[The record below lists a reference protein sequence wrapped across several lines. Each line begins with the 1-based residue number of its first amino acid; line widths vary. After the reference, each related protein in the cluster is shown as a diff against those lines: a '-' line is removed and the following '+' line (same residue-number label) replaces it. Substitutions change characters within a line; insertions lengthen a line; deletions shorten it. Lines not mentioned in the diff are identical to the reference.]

1 MNTRPKISVI
11 VPVYNVEKYVEKC
24 VRSLFGQTLGDIQ
37 YIFVDDASP
46 DKSIEVIKKT
56 LKDYPDRANHVC
68 FLRHTHNRGLTAA
81 RNTGLSAAVGEYIL
95 HCDSDDWMA
104 LDRLERMYTVAVK
117 DDADIIYGDFTMAYG
132 DRKEEY
138 RLPDMNWQTDKVK
151 ALQTYINC
159 GWTTV
164 WNLLVRNFL
173 YGKYNICSLEGVDFC
188 EDFHLAVRLLFCA
201 NRVVHIEDFGYF
213 YNRENQGSI
222 VHNQSDKTINDEQ
235 MVYLDIID
243 FFKKHNAY
251 DDYKKHICWRIL
263 RNKKNFLLNKSTWQ
277 KFKELVP
284 ESKHYILSCPYLN
297 SKLKVNGWCLT
308 HHLSFVSSFMLLLRH
323 WKSRGK

>member
-159 GWTTV
+159 GG
-164 WNLLVRNFL
+164 LQ
-173 YGKYNICSLEGVDFC
+173 YG
-188 EDFHLAVRLLFCA
+188 
-201 NRVVHIEDFGYF
+201 
-213 YNRENQGSI
+213 
-222 VHNQSDKTINDEQ
+222 T
-235 MVYLDIID
+235 
-243 FFKKHNAY
+243 
-251 DDYKKHICWRIL
+251 CWL
-263 RNKKNFLLNKSTWQ
+263 GT
-277 KFKELVP
+277 
-284 ESKHYILSCPYLN
+284 
-297 SKLKVNGWCLT
+297 
-308 HHLSFVSSFMLLLRH
+308 SFMGNIIFVH
-323 WKSRGK
+323 WRGWIFVRIFIWQSVFCFVQIVLYI